1 MYAGDVLNALKT
13 NMADPNNVLQSWDA
27 TFVNPCGRLL
37 TDLQN
42 ANLSGQ
48 LVPQLGQLPNLQ
60 YLELSGSNISGIIP
74 EELGNLTNLILLDEL
89 DSLKICMQ
97 VVNCDVLNALKNN
110 TADPN
115 NVLESW
121 DATDDNPC
129 VWDHVTCNHRNS
141 VTRRLNNNSLTG
153 TIPASLTTV
162 MTLQV
167 LDLSNNQLVGDI
179 PVNGSFTL
187 FHSSSFS
194 NNKLNNPPPASP
206 TSSGN
211 SVIGAIFGELSC
223 CFLFLQLYL
232 LGGIVGNDRIFYVM
246 SLAGMYSL
254 YLIFFIAKD
263 PEYHLGQLK
272 RFSLHELQAA
282 TDYFSNKHVVGSGG
296 SGRVYKG
303 HLVDG
308 SLVAIKRLKQGYTH
322 GGMRQ
327 FQTEVEMVSMAVHRN
342 LLRLRGFCMTA
353 TERLLVYPF
362 MVNGSVRSC
371 LRERPESQ
379 APLDWGVRKRI
390 ALGAARGI
398 AYFSIAYSLKSAFN
412 LKCNSVIGAIFGGV
426 FAGALLLFS
435 VPAIIFARRHCR
447 KRQDLLRPES
457 QAPLD
462 WGVRK
467 RIALGAARG
476 IAYLHDH
483 CNPKIIHR
491 DLKAADILLDE
502 EFEAVVGDF
511 GLAKLMDYKNT
522 HVTTAVRGTMG
533 HIAPEYLSSGRASEK
548 TDVFGYGIMLLEL
561 ITGQKAAD
569 LARLA
574 NDDVMLLDWVEG
586 LLKDEKLE
594 TVVDSDLQGNYIKEE
609 VEQLIQVALLC
620 TQSTPVGRPK
630 MAEVVRM
637 LDGDGL
643 AERWE
648 DWQKKKM
655 FHQEFSNTHHPN
667 VNWIITD
674 STSRILPDELSV
686 ITYCAEMFGCCCN
699 LYRVANAN
707 CSREINRFY

>member
-1 MYAGDVLNALKT
+1 MMERLISVCLWLTLVLYLILRVAGNAEGDVLKALKNNT
-13 NMADPNNVLQSWDA
+13 ADPNNVLESWDA
-27 TFVNPCGRLL
+27 TDYNPCVWDHVTCNHRNSV
-37 TDLQN
+37 TRVDLQN

-60 YLELSGSNISGIIP
+60 YLELCGNNISGIIP
-74 EELGNLTNLILLDEL
+74 EELGNLTNLVSLDL
-89 DSLKICMQ
+89 C
-97 VVNCDVLNALKNN
+97 LNNLTGGIPTTLGKL
-110 TADPN
+110 TK
-115 NVLESW
+115 L
-121 DATDDNPC
+121 
-129 VWDHVTCNHRNS
+129 RFL
-141 VTRRLNNNSLTG
+141 RLNNNSLTG
-153 TIPASLTTV
+153 TIPLSLTTV

-167 LDLSNNQLVGDI
+167 LNLSNNQLVGDI

-187 FHSSSFS
+187 FDSSS

-211 SVIGAIFGELSC
+211 SVIGAIFGGVFAGALL
-223 CFLFLQLYL
+223 LFSVPAIIFARRHCRKRQDL
-232 LGGIVGNDRIFYVM
+232 LFE
-246 SLAGMYSL
+246 
-254 YLIFFIAKD
+254 D

-308 SLVAIKRLKQGYTH
+308 SLVAIKRLKQGCTH
-322 GGMRQ
+322 GGMLQ

-371 LRERPESQ
+371 LRE
-379 APLDWGVRKRI
+379 
-390 ALGAARGI
+390 
-398 AYFSIAYSLKSAFN
+398 
-412 LKCNSVIGAIFGGV
+412 
-426 FAGALLLFS
+426 
-435 VPAIIFARRHCR
+435 
-447 KRQDLLRPES
+447 RPES

-569 LARLA
+569 LVRLA

-594 TVVDSDLQGNYIKEE
+594 TLVDSDLQGNYIKEE

-655 FHQEFSNTHHPN
+655 FHQEFSNTRHPN

-674 STSRILPDELSV
+674 STSRILPDELS
-686 ITYCAEMFGCCCN
+686 GP
-699 LYRVANAN
+699 R
-707 CSREINRFY
+707 

>member
-1 MYAGDVLNALKT
+1 MMERLISVCLWLTLVLYLILRVAGNAEGDVLKALKNNT
-13 NMADPNNVLQSWDA
+13 ADPNNVLESWDA
-27 TFVNPCGRLL
+27 TDYNPCVWDHVTCNHRNSV
-37 TDLQN
+37 TRVDLQN

-60 YLELSGSNISGIIP
+60 YLELCGNNISGIIP
-74 EELGNLTNLILLDEL
+74 EELGNLTNLVSLDL
-89 DSLKICMQ
+89 C
-97 VVNCDVLNALKNN
+97 LNNLTGGIPTTLGKL
-110 TADPN
+110 TK
-115 NVLESW
+115 L
-121 DATDDNPC
+121 
-129 VWDHVTCNHRNS
+129 RFL
-141 VTRRLNNNSLTG
+141 RLNNNSLTG
-153 TIPASLTTV
+153 TIPLSLTTV

-167 LDLSNNQLVGDI
+167 LNLSNNQLVGDI

-187 FHSSSFS
+187 FDSSSFS

-211 SVIGAIFGELSC
+211 SVIGAIFGGVFAGALL
-223 CFLFLQLYL
+223 LFSVPAIIFARRHCRKRQDL
-232 LGGIVGNDRIFYVM
+232 LFE
-246 SLAGMYSL
+246 
-254 YLIFFIAKD
+254 D

-308 SLVAIKRLKQGYTH
+308 SLVAIKRLKQGCTH
-322 GGMRQ
+322 GGMLQ

-371 LRERPESQ
+371 LRE
-379 APLDWGVRKRI
+379 
-390 ALGAARGI
+390 
-398 AYFSIAYSLKSAFN
+398 
-412 LKCNSVIGAIFGGV
+412 
-426 FAGALLLFS
+426 
-435 VPAIIFARRHCR
+435 
-447 KRQDLLRPES
+447 RPES

-569 LARLA
+569 LVRLA

-594 TVVDSDLQGNYIKEE
+594 TLVDSDLQGNYIKEE

-655 FHQEFSNTHHPN
+655 FHQEFSNTRHPN

-674 STSRILPDELSV
+674 STSRILPDELS
-686 ITYCAEMFGCCCN
+686 GP
-699 LYRVANAN
+699 R
-707 CSREINRFY
+707 

>member
-1 MYAGDVLNALKT
+1 
-13 NMADPNNVLQSWDA
+13 MARAIKDLHGQSCIC
-27 TFVNPCGRLL
+27 NCR
-37 TDLQN
+37 DLQN

-74 EELGNLTNLILLDEL
+74 EELGNLTNL
-89 DSLKICMQ
+89 
-97 VVNCDVLNALKNN
+97 
-110 TADPN
+110 
-115 NVLESW
+115 
-121 DATDDNPC
+121 
-129 VWDHVTCNHRNS
+129 
-141 VTRRLNNNSLTG
+141 
-153 TIPASLTTV
+153 ASQQQLIDR
-162 MTLQV
+162 
-167 LDLSNNQLVGDI
+167 DLSNNQLVGDI

-211 SVIGAIFGELSC
+211 SVIGAIFGGVFAGALLLFSVPAIIFARRHSRKRQDLLS
-223 CFLFLQLYL
+223 
-232 LGGIVGNDRIFYVM
+232 
-246 SLAGMYSL
+246 
-254 YLIFFIAKD
+254 KD

-398 AYFSIAYSLKSAFN
+398 AYF
-412 LKCNSVIGAIFGGV
+412 
-426 FAGALLLFS
+426 
-435 VPAIIFARRHCR
+435 
-447 KRQDLLRPES
+447 
-457 QAPLD
+457 
-462 WGVRK
+462 
-467 RIALGAARG
+467 
-476 IAYLHDH
+476 HDH

-561 ITGQKAAD
+561 ITGQKAVD

-586 LLKDEKLE
+586 LLKGKKLE
-594 TVVDSDLQGNYIKEE
+594 TLVDSDLQGNYIKEE
-609 VEQLIQVALLC
+609 VEQLIRVALLC

-655 FHQEFSNTHHPN
+655 FHQEFSNTRHPN

-674 STSRILPDELSV
+674 STSRILPDELS
-686 ITYCAEMFGCCCN
+686 GP
-699 LYRVANAN
+699 R
-707 CSREINRFY
+707 

>member
-1 MYAGDVLNALKT
+1 MMERLISVCLWLTLVLYLILRVAGNAEGDVLKALKNNT
-13 NMADPNNVLQSWDA
+13 ADPNNVLESWDA
-27 TFVNPCGRLL
+27 TDYNPCVWDHVTCNHRNSV
-37 TDLQN
+37 TRVDLQN

-60 YLELSGSNISGIIP
+60 YLELCGNNISGIIP
-74 EELGNLTNLILLDEL
+74 EELGNLTNLASQQQLID
-89 DSLKICMQ
+89 
-97 VVNCDVLNALKNN
+97 
-110 TADPN
+110 
-115 NVLESW
+115 
-121 DATDDNPC
+121 
-129 VWDHVTCNHRNS
+129 RN
-141 VTRRLNNNSLTG
+141 
-153 TIPASLTTV
+153 
-162 MTLQV
+162 
-167 LDLSNNQLVGDI
+167 LSNNQLVGDI

-187 FHSSSFS
+187 FDSSSFS

-211 SVIGAIFGELSC
+211 SVIGAIFGGVFAGALL
-223 CFLFLQLYL
+223 LFSVPAIIFARRHCRKRQDL
-232 LGGIVGNDRIFYVM
+232 LFE
-246 SLAGMYSL
+246 
-254 YLIFFIAKD
+254 D

-308 SLVAIKRLKQGYTH
+308 SLVAIKRLKQGCTH
-322 GGMRQ
+322 GGMLQ

-371 LRERPESQ
+371 LRE
-379 APLDWGVRKRI
+379 
-390 ALGAARGI
+390 
-398 AYFSIAYSLKSAFN
+398 
-412 LKCNSVIGAIFGGV
+412 
-426 FAGALLLFS
+426 
-435 VPAIIFARRHCR
+435 
-447 KRQDLLRPES
+447 RPES

-569 LARLA
+569 LVRLA

-594 TVVDSDLQGNYIKEE
+594 TLVDSDLQGNYIKEE

-655 FHQEFSNTHHPN
+655 FHQEFSNTRHPN

-674 STSRILPDELSV
+674 STSRILPDELS
-686 ITYCAEMFGCCCN
+686 GP
-699 LYRVANAN
+699 R
-707 CSREINRFY
+707 

>member
-1 MYAGDVLNALKT
+1 MMERFISVCLWLTLVLYLILRVGGNAEGDVLNALKT

-27 TFVNPCGRLL
+27 TFVNPCGWDHVTCNDENSVTRV
-37 TDLQN
+37 DLQN

-60 YLELSGSNISGIIP
+60 YFYNAQVKLRVKFPAFHVRKKRSSRNSCKCRCSVLLSLLLSGSNISGIIP
-74 EELGNLTNLILLDEL
+74 EELGNLTNLVSLDL
-89 DSLKICMQ
+89 Y
-97 VVNCDVLNALKNN
+97 LNNLSGGIPTTLGKL
-110 TADPN
+110 TK
-115 NVLESW
+115 L
-121 DATDDNPC
+121 
-129 VWDHVTCNHRNS
+129 RFL
-141 VTRRLNNNSLTG
+141 RLNNNSLTG

-206 TSSGN
+206 TSSGHFNLLSQFFTAVKITKISKCTFLPYFWKNFFLKTLFNRN
-211 SVIGAIFGELSC
+211 SNEELTLNFKALLLFSVPAIIFARRHSRKRQDLLS
-223 CFLFLQLYL
+223 
-232 LGGIVGNDRIFYVM
+232 
-246 SLAGMYSL
+246 
-254 YLIFFIAKD
+254 KD

-398 AYFSIAYSLKSAFN
+398 AYF
-412 LKCNSVIGAIFGGV
+412 
-426 FAGALLLFS
+426 
-435 VPAIIFARRHCR
+435 
-447 KRQDLLRPES
+447 
-457 QAPLD
+457 
-462 WGVRK
+462 
-467 RIALGAARG
+467 
-476 IAYLHDH
+476 HDH

-561 ITGQKAAD
+561 ITGQKAVD

-586 LLKDEKLE
+586 LLKGKKLE
-594 TVVDSDLQGNYIKEE
+594 TLVDSDLQGNYIKEE
-609 VEQLIQVALLC
+609 VEQLIRVALLC

-655 FHQEFSNTHHPN
+655 FHQEFSNTRHPN

-674 STSRILPDELSV
+674 STSRILPDELS
-686 ITYCAEMFGCCCN
+686 GP
-699 LYRVANAN
+699 R
-707 CSREINRFY
+707 

>member
-1 MYAGDVLNALKT
+1 MWGFGSLNQNKMMERFISVLTLVLYLILRVGGNAEGDVLNALKT

-27 TFVNPCGRLL
+27 TYVNPCGWDHVTCNDENSVTRV
-37 TDLQN
+37 DLQN
-42 ANLSGQ
+42 ASLSGQ

-60 YLELSGSNISGIIP
+60 YLELYGSNISGIIP
-74 EELGNLTNLILLDEL
+74 EELGNLTNLVSLDL
-89 DSLKICMQ
+89 YLNNLSGGIPTTLGKLTKLR
-97 VVNCDVLNALKNN
+97 VL
-110 TADPN
+110 
-115 NVLESW
+115 
-121 DATDDNPC
+121 
-129 VWDHVTCNHRNS
+129 
-141 VTRRLNNNSLTG
+141 RLNNNSLTG

-211 SVIGAIFGELSC
+211 SVIGAIFGGVFAGALL
-223 CFLFLQLYL
+223 LFSVPAIIFARRHSRKRQDL
-232 LGGIVGNDRIFYVM
+232 LCNVP
-246 SLAGMYSL
+246 
-254 YLIFFIAKD
+254 AKD

-327 FQTEVEMVSMAVHRN
+327 FQAEVEMVSMAVHRN

-371 LRERPESQ
+371 LRE
-379 APLDWGVRKRI
+379 
-390 ALGAARGI
+390 
-398 AYFSIAYSLKSAFN
+398 
-412 LKCNSVIGAIFGGV
+412 
-426 FAGALLLFS
+426 
-435 VPAIIFARRHCR
+435 
-447 KRQDLLRPES
+447 RPES

-561 ITGQKAAD
+561 ITGQTAVD

-586 LLKDEKLE
+586 LLKGKKLE
-594 TVVDSDLQGNYIKEE
+594 TLVDSDLQGNYIKEE
-609 VEQLIQVALLC
+609 VEQLIRVALLC
-620 TQSTPVGRPK
+620 TRSTPVGRPK

-655 FHQEFSNTHHPN
+655 FHQEFSNTRHPN

-674 STSRILPDELSV
+674 STSRILPDELS
-686 ITYCAEMFGCCCN
+686 GP
-699 LYRVANAN
+699 R
-707 CSREINRFY
+707 

>member
-1 MYAGDVLNALKT
+1 MERFISVCLWFTLVLYLILRVAGNAEVDVLNALKA
-13 NMADPNNVLQSWDA
+13 NMADPNNVMQSWNP
-27 TFVNPCGRLL
+27 TLVNPCTWHHVTCNDENSVTRL
-37 TDLQN
+37 DLQN

-60 YLELSGSNISGIIP
+60 YLELYGSNISGIIP
-74 EELGNLTNLILLDEL
+74 EELGNLTNLVSLDL
-89 DSLKICMQ
+89 YLNNLSGGIPTTLGKLTKLR
-97 VVNCDVLNALKNN
+97 VL
-110 TADPN
+110 
-115 NVLESW
+115 
-121 DATDDNPC
+121 
-129 VWDHVTCNHRNS
+129 
-141 VTRRLNNNSLTG
+141 RLNNNSLTG

-187 FHSSSFS
+187 FHSGSFS

-211 SVIGAIFGELSC
+211 SVIGAIFGGVFAGALLLFSVPAIIFARRHSRKRQDLLS
-223 CFLFLQLYL
+223 
-232 LGGIVGNDRIFYVM
+232 
-246 SLAGMYSL
+246 
-254 YLIFFIAKD
+254 KD

-379 APLDWGVRKRI
+379 APLDWG
-390 ALGAARGI
+390 
-398 AYFSIAYSLKSAFN
+398 S
-412 LKCNSVIGAIFGGV
+412 
-426 FAGALLLFS
+426 
-435 VPAIIFARRHCR
+435 
-447 KRQDLLRPES
+447 
-457 QAPLD
+457 
-462 WGVRK
+462 
-467 RIALGAARG
+467 
-476 IAYLHDH
+476 
-483 CNPKIIHR
+483 
-491 DLKAADILLDE
+491 ADILSDE

-561 ITGQKAAD
+561 ITGQKAVD

-586 LLKDEKLE
+586 LLKGKKLE
-594 TVVDSDLQGNYIKEE
+594 TLVDSDLQGNYIKEE
-609 VEQLIQVALLC
+609 VEQLIRVALLC

-655 FHQEFSNTHHPN
+655 FHQEFSNTRHPN

-674 STSRILPDELSV
+674 STSRILPDELS
-686 ITYCAEMFGCCCN
+686 GP
-699 LYRVANAN
+699 
-707 CSREINRFY
+707 SS